1 MAFCRSKSLTEMM
14 LIAQLVENREIIRGE
29 ANLNGF
35 AGGKYPPQAV
45 TNAKAT
51 ANQSTGDNKG
61 NTSFPIRT
69 ITLRSPK
76 TREVRKEGNSRRLPD
91 AEFLLRENRLCFK
104 CNEKYSADQKCK
116 MKEHR
121 ELKNVCGQ

>member
-69 ITLRSPK
+69 ITLIGTLTVLFARHHSQ
-76 TREVRKEGNSRRLPD
+76 
-91 AEFLLRENRLCFK
+91 FLVMEAKRFP
-104 CNEKYSADQKCK
+104 
-116 MKEHR
+116 
-121 ELKNVCGQ
+121 